1 MIIPGGQERRSAR
14 RRYEFFVRLILL
26 VALGSLYP
34 AAGLAQSATK
44 PAFEA
49 ASVRVVKRADL
60 PDDRDDIR
68 TSPGALMMRHVS
80 LKSCIQWA
88 YGLSAFQLSGPDWLA
103 SDRFDITAKAA
114 EPAQED
120 QLRLML
126 QSLLTERFKL
136 ALRRTEKEEQ
146 IYILTVLRS
155 GPKFRASNG
164 EGPSQ
169 MTPGRFGFT
178 ATRTSIPQLAEYL
191 SIPMRKPVLD
201 RTGLTG
207 RYDLAVDLT
216 PYATGNSQPPDM
228 SEMVLPAVQEQ
239 LGLKL
244 ESHKEPVAFFTV
256 EHSER
261 TPTQN

>member
-1 MIIPGGQERRSAR
+1 MAFQRRAKGICPTNTPGFGTVLMLIAVGLVLSVSAN
-14 RRYEFFVRLILL
+14 
-26 VALGSLYP
+26 
-34 AAGLAQSATK
+34 AQSASN
-44 PAFEA
+44 PVFDV
-49 ASVRVVKRADL
+49 ASVRVAKPGDVQE
-60 PDDRDDIR
+60 DREDIR
-68 TSPGALMMRHVS
+68 TSPGTLVMRHVS

-136 ALRRTEKEEQ
+136 DLRRTEKEEQ